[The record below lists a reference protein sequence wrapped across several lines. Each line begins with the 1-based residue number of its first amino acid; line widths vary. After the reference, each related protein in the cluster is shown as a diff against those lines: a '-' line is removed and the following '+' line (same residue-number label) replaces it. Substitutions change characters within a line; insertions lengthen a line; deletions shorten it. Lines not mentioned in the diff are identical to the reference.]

1 MLNELNAFI
10 DDLKS
15 THGENL
21 AAVVL
26 YGSAAAGDFIPR
38 ESDLNLLVAL
48 RRMTPLDLR
57 NAHAC
62 MREWTRL
69 GHPVPVYFTAEEL
82 QTAADVFPIE
92 FHQMRSARKVLFG
105 TDVLADIDISDDFL
119 RHQTEYE
126 LRSRLIQLRRSYIP
140 ASRSAAGLARLM
152 SESLRS
158 FASIFRA
165 VLLLRGTDP
174 PAGKAAVVG
183 RLAAEIGLDPS
194 PFEKIFDIRENI
206 VELTDSGANELF
218 AAYLEQIERAIA
230 AVDHLKDS

>member
-10 DDLKS
+10 DDLRS
-15 THGENL
+15 THGDNL
-21 AAVVL
+21 VAVVL
-26 YGSAAAGDFIPR
+26 YGSAAGGFVTR
-38 ESDLNLLVAL
+38 GSDLNLLVAL
-48 RRMTPLDLR
+48 RRITPEDLR

-69 GHPVPVYFTAEEL
+69 GHPVPVYFTVEEL

-92 FHQMRSARKVLFG
+92 FHQMQSARKIVYG
-105 TDVLADIDISDDFL
+105 SDVLAGIAVSDDFL

-165 VLLLRGTDP
+165 VLLLRGIDP
-174 PAGKAAVVG
+174 PIGKPAVVA
-183 RLAAEIGLDPS
+183 RLATEIGLDPA
-194 PFEKIFDIRENI
+194 PFEKIFNIRENS
-206 VELTDSGANELF
+206 VGLTDTAANELF
-218 AAYLEQIERAIA
+218 GAYLEQIERTIA
-230 AVDHLKDS
+230 AVDHLEDS